1 MFKCYRDGDTEASL
15 FAPMPAHSG
24 RCAFFPAQPLL
35 FRKPAGEGSQRDIE
49 TNHVSLSVF

>member
-15 FAPMPAHSG
+15 FAPMPAHSS

-35 FRKPAGEGSQRDIE
+35 FRKRLWPTLSSDNKNLIPPAAR
-49 TNHVSLSVF
+49 